1 MSMHFRPYQFAKIIQ
16 IHSKAIVCVKFI
28 FFFVAFNCVSAF
40 KLNATRVYLD
50 LEKSEEIAVQKA
62 RIKTN
67 GSNKNKNALR
77 INFKVM

>member
-1 MSMHFRPYQFAKIIQ
+1 VLSL
-16 IHSKAIVCVKFI
+16 
-28 FFFVAFNCVSAF
+28 FFFLLHLTAFSAF